1 MLSLSALDDVVTA
14 EELSTTVVGF
24 CDSVQPVRHSITADN
39 NIKTVFAFMLFTA
52 LFSLIT
58 QLLYNIRFAV
68 SSKDIVRNENL
79 YSKLTYTMQKYA
91 LKRYKIKQMFI
102 FTLTKIAICYKILIS
117 VIFERIVVTMGLTL
131 TEKILKAHLVD
142 GKFVKGQEI
151 GIRID
156 QTLTQDATG
165 TMAYL
170 EYEAMGVP
178 RVRTEKSVAYIDHN
192 TLQSGF
198 ENADDHRF
206 IGSVC
211 KKHGI
216 YFSRPGNGICHQVH
230 LERFGIPGKT
240 LIGSDSHTPT
250 GGGIGM
256 IAIGAGGLDV
266 AVAMGG
272 GAYYITYPKIVK
284 VNLTGKLSPW
294 VSAKDVI
301 LEVLR
306 RMSVKGGVG
315 KVIEYCGEG
324 VKTLTVP
331 ERATITNMGAEL
343 GATTSIFPSDE
354 TTLAFLKAQD
364 RADVWS
370 ELKADDDAVYDEQID
385 IDLSQLVP
393 LAACPHSPDNVKS
406 VNEIGKLKIDQVC
419 IGSCTNSSYV
429 DMMKVAHILKGKT
442 VDHSVSLAIA
452 PGSKQVLNM
461 IAENGALADMIAA
474 GARILESACGPC
486 IGMGQS
492 PNSKGV
498 SLRTFNRN
506 FEGRS
511 GTKDGQTYL
520 VSPEMAAVSALTGY
534 LTDPRTLGDMP
545 EFKLPEHFKI
555 NDNMVVPPADE
566 ADMDSVEVLRGPN
579 IKPFPQTSPLDDS
592 IDCQVSLKVGDNIT
606 TDHIMP
612 AGAKILPLRSNIPAI
627 SQHCFTVCDEDFPRR
642 AKNMGKSIIVGGS
655 NYGQGSSREHAALA
669 PLYLGIK
676 AVLVKSFARI
686 HRANLINAGILPL
699 TFVNEADYDKINQG
713 DEIVLADVRADVEA
727 DMSKLTVVN
736 KTTGV
741 EIPVLCELT
750 GRTKDI
756 ILAGGLLDYTR
767 EQLSK

>member
-1 MLSLSALDDVVTA
+1 
-14 EELSTTVVGF
+14 
-24 CDSVQPVRHSITADN
+24 
-39 NIKTVFAFMLFTA
+39 
-52 LFSLIT
+52 
-58 QLLYNIRFAV
+58 
-68 SSKDIVRNENL
+68 
-79 YSKLTYTMQKYA
+79 
-91 LKRYKIKQMFI
+91 MFI

-142 GKFVKGQEI
+142 GEFVKGQEI

-331 ERATITNMGAEL
+331 ERATITKMGAEL

-442 VDHSVSLAIA
+442 VDPSVSLAIA

-511 GTKDGQTYL
+511 GTKDGQIYL

>member
-1 MLSLSALDDVVTA
+1 M
-14 EELSTTVVGF
+14 G
-24 CDSVQPVRHSITADN
+24 
-39 NIKTVFAFMLFTA
+39 M
-52 LFSLIT
+52 
-58 QLLYNIRFAV
+58 
-68 SSKDIVRNENL
+68 
-79 YSKLTYTMQKYA
+79 
-91 LKRYKIKQMFI
+91 
-102 FTLTKIAICYKILIS
+102 TLAQ
-117 VIFERIVVTMGLTL
+117 
-131 TEKILKAHLVD
+131 KILKNHLVC
-142 GKFVKGQEI
+142 GEMIPGQEI

-170 EYEAMGVP
+170 EFEAMGVP
-178 RVRTEKSVAYIDHN
+178 RVKTERSVAYIDHN

-256 IAIGAGGLDV
+256 IAIGAGGMDV

-272 GAYYITYPKIVK
+272 GTYYITCPKIVK

-294 VSAKDVI
+294 VAAKDVI

-306 RMSVKGGVG
+306 RLSVKGGVG
-315 KVIEYCGEG
+315 KIIEYCGEG
-324 VKTLTVP
+324 VATLSVP

-354 TTLAFLKAQD
+354 TTRQFLKAQGREED
-364 RADVWS
+364 YTPLAADS
-370 ELKADDDAVYDEQID
+370 DAVYDEVVEIN
-385 IDLSQLVP
+385 LSELVP

-406 VNEIGKLKIDQVC
+406 VEEIGAMKIDQVC
-419 IGSCTNSSYV
+419 IGSCTNSSLL
-429 DMMKVAHILKGKT
+429 DMLKVAHILKGKT
-442 VDHSVSLAIA
+442 VHPDVSLSIA

-461 IAENGALADMIAA
+461 LAENGALAILIDA

-492 PNSKGV
+492 PNSKGI

-511 GTKDGQTYL
+511 GTKDGQIYL
-520 VSPEMAAVSALTGY
+520 VSPELAAASALTGV

-545 EFKLPEHFKI
+545 EFKLPELFTI
-555 NDNMVVPPADE
+555 NDNMIVPPVAE
-566 ADMDSVEVLRGPN
+566 NEMDSVEVLRGPN
-579 IKPFPQTSPLDDS
+579 IKPFPVSEPMAEEITAK
-592 IDCQVSLKVGDNIT
+592 CSLKVGDNIT

-612 AGAKILPLRSNIPAI
+612 AGAKILPLRSNIPKI
-627 SQHCFTVCDEDFPRR
+627 SEYCFAVCDEQFHDR
-642 AKNMGKSIIVGGS
+642 ALELKKSIIVGGS

-669 PLYLGIK
+669 PLYLGVK
-676 AVLVKSFARI
+676 AVIVKSFARI
-686 HRANLINAGILPL
+686 HMANLINAGIIPM
-699 TFVNEADYDKINQG
+699 TFQNEADYDRIDQMDELSMTDVIAQIQKG
-713 DEIVLADVRADVEA
+713 DTVTVTNVTKGFDFTVKVDLSDRQK
-727 DMSKLTVVN
+727 DML
-736 KTTGV
+736 
-741 EIPVLCELT
+741 I
-750 GRTKDI
+750 
-756 ILAGGLLDYTR
+756 AGGLLNYT
-767 EQLSK
+767 KNNA

>member
-1 MLSLSALDDVVTA
+1 
-14 EELSTTVVGF
+14 
-24 CDSVQPVRHSITADN
+24 
-39 NIKTVFAFMLFTA
+39 
-52 LFSLIT
+52 
-58 QLLYNIRFAV
+58 
-68 SSKDIVRNENL
+68 
-79 YSKLTYTMQKYA
+79 
-91 LKRYKIKQMFI
+91 MFI
-102 FTLTKIAICYKILIS
+102 FTLTKITICYKILIS
-117 VIFERIVVTMGLTL
+117 VIIERIVVTMGLTL

-142 GKFVKGQEI
+142 GEFVKGQEI

-284 VNLTGKLSPW
+284 VNLTGRLSPW

-442 VDHSVSLAIA
+442 VDPSVSLAIA

-511 GTKDGQTYL
+511 GTKDGQIYL

-555 NDNMVVPPADE
+555 NDNMVVPPVDE

-736 KTTGV
+736 KTTGA

>member
-1 MLSLSALDDVVTA
+1 
-14 EELSTTVVGF
+14 
-24 CDSVQPVRHSITADN
+24 
-39 NIKTVFAFMLFTA
+39 
-52 LFSLIT
+52 
-58 QLLYNIRFAV
+58 
-68 SSKDIVRNENL
+68 
-79 YSKLTYTMQKYA
+79 
-91 LKRYKIKQMFI
+91 MFI

-142 GKFVKGQEI
+142 GEFVKGQEI

-429 DMMKVAHILKGKT
+429 DMMKVAHILKCKT
-442 VDHSVSLAIA
+442 VDPSVSLAIA

-511 GTKDGQTYL
+511 GTKDGQIYL

-555 NDNMVVPPADE
+555 NDNMVVSPADE

-713 DEIVLADVRADVEA
+713 DEIVLADVRADIEA

>member
-1 MLSLSALDDVVTA
+1 
-14 EELSTTVVGF
+14 
-24 CDSVQPVRHSITADN
+24 
-39 NIKTVFAFMLFTA
+39 
-52 LFSLIT
+52 
-58 QLLYNIRFAV
+58 
-68 SSKDIVRNENL
+68 
-79 YSKLTYTMQKYA
+79 
-91 LKRYKIKQMFI
+91 
-102 FTLTKIAICYKILIS
+102 
-117 VIFERIVVTMGLTL
+117 MGLTL
-131 TEKILKAHLVD
+131 TEKILKNHIVD
-142 GKFVKGQEI
+142 GEMIKGNEI

-170 EYEAMGVP
+170 EFEAMGVP
-178 RVRTEKSVAYIDHN
+178 RVKTERSVAYIDHN

-206 IGSVC
+206 IGSVA

-230 LERFGIPGKT
+230 LERFGVPGKT

-272 GAYYITYPKIVK
+272 GAYYITCPKVVK
-284 VNLTGKLSPW
+284 VELTGKLSPW
-294 VSAKDVI
+294 VAAKDVI

-306 RMSVKGGVG
+306 IMSVKGGVG

-324 VKTLTVP
+324 VKTLSVP

-354 TTLAFLKAQD
+354 ITKQFLKAQG
-364 RADVWS
+364 REEVWTPLAAD
-370 ELKADDDAVYDEQID
+370 EDAVYDEEIK
-385 IDLSQLVP
+385 INLSELAP
-393 LAACPHSPDNVKS
+393 LAACPHMPDNVKS
-406 VNEIGKLKIDQVC
+406 VKEIGNIKIDQVC
-419 IGSCTNSSYV
+419 IGSCTNSSLL
-429 DMMKVAHILKGKT
+429 DMMKVAHILRGKT
-442 VDHSVSLAIA
+442 VHPDVSLSIA

-461 IAENGALADMIAA
+461 MAQSGLLSDLIDA

-492 PNSKGV
+492 PNSKGI

-511 GTKDGQTYL
+511 GTKDGQIYL
-520 VSPEMAAVSALTGY
+520 VSPEMAAISAITGV
-534 LTDPRTLGDMP
+534 LTDPREIGEMP
-545 EFKLPEHFKI
+545 EFKLPEEFVI
-555 NDNMVVPPADE
+555 NDNMIVLPADE
-566 ADMDSVEVLRGPN
+566 KDMDSVKILRGPN
-579 IKPFPQTSPLDDS
+579 IKPYPETAPLVKD
-592 IDCQVSLKVGDNIT
+592 IKCKVSLKVEDNIT

-627 SQHCFTVCDEDFPRR
+627 SQHCFTVCDEKFPER
-642 AKNMGKSIIVGGS
+642 AKSLGQSIIVGGA

-699 TFVNEADYDKINQG
+699 TFVNEADYDKISEG
-713 DEIVLADVRADVEA
+713 DEIEILNVRADIEA
-727 DMSKLTVVN
+727 DKTELTVTN
-736 KTTGV
+736 RTTGAQ
-741 EIPVLCELT
+741 IPVLCELT

-767 EQLSK
+767 ENLK